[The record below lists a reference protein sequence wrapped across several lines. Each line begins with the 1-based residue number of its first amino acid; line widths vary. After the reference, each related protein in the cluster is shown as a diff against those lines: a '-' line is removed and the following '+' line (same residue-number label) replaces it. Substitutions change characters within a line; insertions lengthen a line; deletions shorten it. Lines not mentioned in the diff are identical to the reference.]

1 MIERLEWLERR
12 VAMLEAALA
21 AAEARAAAAE
31 QALWQYGGA
40 LSLTVGGHLRVRAA
54 KTTGSI
60 GAGSGN
66 PAPSTLSWGTGPIT
80 FYDDVSGV
88 LGSETATARN
98 AGGSI
103 ASGRVVI
110 VAGRDG
116 GPWEILVDF
125 C

>member
-1 MIERLEWLERR
+1 MFQLEQ
-12 VAMLEAALA
+12 AMAAM
-21 AAEARAAAAE
+21 EARASQAE
-31 QALWQYGGA
+31 EALYQAGGA
-40 LSLTVGGHLRVRAA
+40 FGQTVGGQLRVRAA

-116 GPWEILVDF
+116 GPWDILVDF